1 MQITKDMCIGASEA
15 HVVNLDATFK
25 AHKDAIKAFLAL
37 KDKLKTRGFSLDI
50 ASAFRDFARQELIFD
65 SKYNGI
71 RPVFNKDNEKLDLSS
86 MSSLKRVE
94 SICIF
99 SAIPG
104 FSRHHFGSE
113 FDIYSK
119 DLLPQGQSLQL
130 SAFEY
135 LENGYF
141 HSLYCSLK
149 DLINDFDFYM
159 PYGQD
164 GSLKMGFEPWH
175 ISYKPVASKFIEAFD
190 IDYALDYIM
199 SKNHPWSQACC
210 DYAKENF
217 KTMLAI

>member
-1 MQITKDMCIGASEA
+1 MQITKDMCIGVSDA
-15 HVVNLDATFK
+15 HVINIDKTFK

-37 KDKLKTRGFSLDI
+37 KDKLKTKGFSLDI
-50 ASAFRDFARQELIFD
+50 ASAFRDFARQEYIFD
-65 SKYNGI
+65 SKYNGS
-71 RPVFNKDNEKLDLSS
+71 RSVFNKANEKLDLSS

-119 DLLPQGQSLQL
+119 DLIPTGQSLQL

-141 HSLYCSLK
+141 HDLYCSLK
-149 DLINDFDFYM
+149 EFIGDFDFYL

-164 GSLKMGFEPWH
+164 GALKMGFEPWH
-175 ISYKPVASKFIEAFD
+175 ISYRPVALKFIEAFD
-190 IDYALDYIM
+190 IDYAIDYIM
-199 SKNHPWSQACC
+199 SKNHPWSQAASF
-210 DYAKENF
+210 YAKENF
-217 KTMLAI
+217 KSMLAI

>member
-1 MQITKDMCIGASEA
+1 MQITKDMCIGVSDA
-15 HVVNLDATFK
+15 HVVNIDKIFK

-37 KDKLKTRGFSLDI
+37 KDKLKTKGFSLDI
-50 ASAFRDFARQELIFD
+50 ASAFRDFARQEFIFD
-65 SKYNGI
+65 SKYNGT
-71 RPVFNKDNEKLDLSS
+71 RAVFNKANEKLDLSS
-86 MSSLKRVE
+86 MKPLNRVE

-119 DLLPQGQSLQL
+119 DLIPQGQSLQL

-141 HSLYCSLK
+141 HDLYCSLK
-149 DLINDFDFYM
+149 EIIGDFDFYL

-164 GSLKMGFEPWH
+164 GDIKMGFEPWH
-175 ISYKPVASKFIEAFD
+175 ISYRPVALKFIEAFD
-190 IDYALDYIM
+190 IDYAIDYIM
-199 SKNHPWSQACC
+199 SKNHPWSQAACL
-210 DYAKENF
+210 YAKENF
-217 KTMLAI
+217 KSMLAI